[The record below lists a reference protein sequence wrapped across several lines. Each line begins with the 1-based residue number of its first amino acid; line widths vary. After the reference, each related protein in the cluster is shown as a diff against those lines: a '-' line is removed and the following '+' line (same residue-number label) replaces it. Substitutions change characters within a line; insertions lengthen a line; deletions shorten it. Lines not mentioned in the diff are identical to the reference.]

1 MAQILIIG
9 YGNPL
14 RSDDGFG
21 WHAAGKLATLL
32 PESGF
37 EVLVRQQLT
46 PDLAELASHF
56 RLVIFI
62 DAAVDLQPGEL
73 RTEKITRPTGDE
85 HSDAHS
91 LSHSVTPST
100 LLGWTGEL
108 YAKFPD
114 GYCISVGGESFAEG
128 ESMSPTMTAAFVP
141 LLQQIKS
148 LAAGYIS

>member
-1 MAQILIIG
+1 LAQILIIG

-21 WHAAGKLATLL
+21 WRAAQKLATLL
-32 PESGF
+32 PESSF

-46 PDLAELASHF
+46 PDLAESVSHF
-56 RLVIFI
+56 PLVIFV
-62 DAAVDLQPGEL
+62 DAAVDLLPGEL
-73 RTEKITRPTGDE
+73 RIEEIRRPTGDE
-85 HSDAHS
+85 SDTHS
-91 LSHSVTPST
+91 LSHSVTPGT

-114 GYCISVGGESFAEG
+114 GYCISVGGENFAEG
-128 ESMSPTMTAAFVP
+128 ESMSPTMTAAFAS

-148 LAAGYIS
+148 LAAKYLL

>member
-1 MAQILIIG
+1 LAQILIIG

-21 WHAAGKLATLL
+21 WHAAQKLATLL
-32 PESGF
+32 PESSF

-46 PDLAELASHF
+46 PDLAESASHF
-56 RLVIFI
+56 ALVIFV
-62 DAAVDLQPGEL
+62 DAAVDLTPGEL
-73 RTEKITRPTGDE
+73 RTEKITRL
-85 HSDAHS
+85 SDNEQSDTHS
-91 LSHSVTPST
+91 LSHSVTPGT

-114 GYCISVGGESFAEG
+114 AYCLSVGGEGFGEG
-128 ESMSPTMTAAFVP
+128 ESLSPIMTAAFTS

-148 LAAGYIS
+148 LTAAYIS